1 MLSIGRSGI
10 SYQYSLHGYLYK
22 LPKRTYM
29 GVAAPTYIGHDAKQY
44 RSHIATYIGQLT
56 DLYRSEWQPI

>member
-10 SYQYSLHGYLYK
+10 SYQYSLHGHPYE

-29 GVAAPTYIGHDAKQY
+29 GVAAPAYIGYFPHLAE
-44 RSHIATYIGQLT
+44 RRI
-56 DLYRSEWQPI
+56 

>member
-44 RSHIATYIGQLT
+44 RLLSSPRRYA
-56 DLYRSEWQPI
+56 SVVSW

>member
-10 SYQYSLHGYLYK
+10 SYQYALHGYPSSSENEPIL
-22 LPKRTYM
+22 
-29 GVAAPTYIGHDAKQY
+29 VVAPTSIGHDTKQY
-44 RSHIATYIGQLT
+44 RSHIATYIGHLT

>member
-10 SYQYSLHGYLYK
+10 FYQYSLHGYPYK

-29 GVAAPTYIGHDAKQY
+29 GPYIGYFPPTSGEA
-44 RSHIATYIGQLT
+44 YIVGL
-56 DLYRSEWQPI
+56 